1 MSQVQLR
8 DYQDAARQQIYAAF
22 GEGTKRVIC
31 KMPTGSGKTAL
42 AGSMI
47 HLELKIGNRVAFVV
61 PFLSLIDQTVDRFRE
76 YGIDDIGVIQ
86 GDHPLKNP
94 DARVQICSAQTLIR
108 RSFPQ
113 VDTLIVDEAHKQF
126 ATLNAWIKTNQ
137 RVLGLTATPWAKGM
151 SKIWERLLCPVNIDQ
166 LTEQGYLVP
175 VKALVPA
182 ARPNLKG
189 VKSKRYDWGNDYDQK
204 ELSARMR
211 DEQLVGDIV
220 ATWKKHSDCSKT
232 LIFAVDRE
240 HARSLQQEIQMHNLE
255 CGYVDA
261 FTDREERNRLA
272 GLLMDGTLNA
282 IVNIATMTTGV
293 DFDVRTII
301 LARPTRSRMLY
312 QQVVGRGL
320 RPAEGKEHL
329 LLLDHSPTTKT
340 LGLVNEIDAL
350 GEYLDEGEMA
360 KSRGREEEKP
370 RKECRGCHAIQPKG
384 AVECPFCGY
393 VPERRLTKKVTTNA
407 TGTLEEYKCADEFDS
422 VLELFYDELRSFGM
436 ARQYKPGWAWHK
448 FKEKTGL
455 NPPSAWNW
463 EPGAA
468 PVMYEDEIREETLSW
483 IKSTQI
489 RWAKRKV
496 A

>member
-1 MSQVQLR
+1 MNTVQLR

-22 GEGTKRVIC
+22 GEGHKRVVC

-47 HLELKIGNRVAFVV
+47 HMELAIGNRVAFVV

-86 GDHPLKNP
+86 GDHPLKNR

-108 RSFPQ
+108 RSCPQ
-113 VDTLIVDEAHKQF
+113 VETVIVDEAHKQF
-126 ATLNAWIKTNQ
+126 RQLNEWIVTNQ

-151 SKIWERLLCPVNIDQ
+151 ANVWDRLLCPVNIDQ
-166 LTEQGYLVP
+166 LTEKGHLVP
-175 VKALVPA
+175 VKALVPQ

-189 VKSKRYDWGNDYDQK
+189 VKSKRYDWGRDYDQK

-240 HARSLQQEIQMHNLE
+240 HARSLQREIQMHDLE

-320 RPAEGKEHL
+320 RPAPGKDHL
-329 LLLDHSPTTKT
+329 LLLDHSPTTKS
-340 LGLVNEIDAL
+340 LGLVNEIDAA
-350 GEYLDEGEMA
+350 GDYLDEGKTERHHSDKA
-360 KSRGREEEKP
+360 EPKRRE
-370 RKECRGCHAIQPKG
+370 CAQCQAVQPKG
-384 AVECPFCGY
+384 ATECPFCGH
-393 VPERRLTKKVTTNA
+393 VPERRLTNKLINNA
-407 TGTLEEYKCADEFDS
+407 TGTLEEYKCANEHDPILFLS
-422 VLELFYDELRSFGM
+422 YSELMSYASHKGYNL
-436 ARQYKPGWAWHK
+436 GWAYHQFRK
-448 FKEKTGL
+448 KHDVF
-455 NPPSAWNW
+455 PPAAWRETWARIGINS
-463 EPGAA
+463 
-468 PVMYEDEIREETLSW
+468 IRPETLSW
-483 IKSTQI
+483 IKAMQI
-489 RWAKRKV
+489 RWANRRN
-496 A
+496 AA

>member
-1 MSQVQLR
+1 MSFVQLR

-22 GEGTKRVIC
+22 GEGHKRVVC

-47 HLELKIGNRVAFVV
+47 YMELAIGNRIAFVV

-94 DARVQICSAQTLIR
+94 DARVQICAAQTLIR
-108 RSFPQ
+108 RSFPK

-126 ATLNAWIKTNQ
+126 TALNAWIASNE

-151 SKIWERLLCPVNIDQ
+151 AKIWDRLLCPVNIDQ
-166 LTEQGYLVP
+166 LTEKGYLVP
-175 VKALVPA
+175 VKALVPP
-182 ARPNLKG
+182 ARPNLSG
-189 VKSKRYDWGNDYDQK
+189 VKSKRYDWGRDYDQK
-204 ELSARMR
+204 ELSSRMR

-220 ATWKKHSDCSKT
+220 ETWKQHSDCTKT

-240 HARSLQQEIQMHNLE
+240 HARSLQQEIVMHGLE

-261 FTDREERNRLA
+261 FTDRQERNRLA
-272 GLLMDGTLNA
+272 GPMDGSLNA

-320 RPAEGKEHL
+320 RPAEGKDYL
-329 LLLDHSPTTKT
+329 LSLDHSPTTKS
-340 LGLVNEIDAL
+340 LGLVNEIDAA
-350 GEYLDEGEMA
+350 GEYLDEGEPE
-360 KSRGREEEKP
+360 KQRSNKDEPKRRECKKCQAVP
-370 RKECRGCHAIQPKG
+370 PKG

-393 VPERRLTKKVTTNA
+393 VPEHRLKATVTSNA
-407 TGTLEEYKCADEFDS
+407 SGTLEEYRCADESDPAPPPP
-422 VLELFYDELRSFGM
+422 LLRTDELR
-436 ARQYKPGWAWHK
+436 
-448 FKEKTGL
+448 
-455 NPPSAWNW
+455 
-463 EPGAA
+463 
-468 PVMYEDEIREETLSW
+468 DLSW
-483 IKSTQI
+483 L
-489 RWAKRKV
+489 
-496 A
+496 